1 MLPKSRKEMNRYC
14 QPCRATT
21 KHVEGETTTVCQRC
35 GIIKHHVRAI
45 PRKAEP
51 VKVEDRIA
59 EALGLLESTDSPK
72 PYKHEGEQKKSAEG
86 AHRPDKGTKFV
97 QLPYDDQF
105 EHKDDYFTIHH

>member
-1 MLPKSRKEMNRYC
+1 MPPKHRAEMNRYC
-14 QPCRATT
+14 QPCKATT

-35 GIIKHHVRAI
+35 GSIKHHRRTI
-45 PRKAEP
+45 PRAEP
-51 VKVEDRIA
+51 VTTEDRIA
-59 EALGLLESTDSPK
+59 EALGLLESADSPK
-72 PYKHEGEQKKSAEG
+72 AYKPEGEQKKSAEG